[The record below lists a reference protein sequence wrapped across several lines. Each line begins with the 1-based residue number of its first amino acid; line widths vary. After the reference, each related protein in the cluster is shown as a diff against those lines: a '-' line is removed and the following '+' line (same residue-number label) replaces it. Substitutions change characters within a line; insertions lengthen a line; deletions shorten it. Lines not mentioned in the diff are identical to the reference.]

1 MRDWTAYVR
10 AHLQLP
16 ALTRDREAHI
26 IRELA
31 AQLED
36 FYREALARGAAEPE
50 ADAHARAQIRDWDR
64 MARDVADADRR
75 HVRPRTGRFAAS
87 IEQLPKTQPGVLLM
101 LAHIVNDNR
110 FAAC

>member
-10 AHLQLP
+10 AHLKLP
-16 ALTRDREAHI
+16 ALTPEREAHI
-26 IRELA
+26 VRDLA

-36 FYREALARGAAEPE
+36 FYREALARGASEPD

-75 HVRPRTGRFAAS
+75 HARPRAGWMAAA
-87 IEQLPKTQPGVLLM
+87 IEDLPQPQRGVLLM
-101 LAHIVNDNR
+101 FAHILNDM
-110 FAAC
+110 